1 MVSTHGWLHCFDVYH
16 ETGRLKECITEEDL
30 PLSGSQEPRR
40 EISIYE

>member
-1 MVSTHGWLHCFDVYH
+1 MVSAHGWLHCFDVYH
-16 ETGRLKECITEEDL
+16 ETGRLKECITEDL